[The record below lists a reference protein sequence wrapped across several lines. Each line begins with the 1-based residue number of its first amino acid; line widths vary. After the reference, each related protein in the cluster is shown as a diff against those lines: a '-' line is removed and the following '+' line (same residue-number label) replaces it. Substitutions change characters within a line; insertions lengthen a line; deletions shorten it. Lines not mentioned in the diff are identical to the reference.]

1 MNAELQAALALRI
14 GGHNLTERHE
24 CDVTMS
30 ALIVPTL
37 AAGPFQLRPFRL
49 GDLDLIRAASADPY
63 IPVITTVPAV
73 FSEDEGRRFIE
84 RQWDRAEQ
92 GLGYSFA
99 IADAGTD
106 RACGQ
111 AGLWLRDISRG
122 RAEVGYW
129 VVGSGRGRGA
139 AALAAHALATWAHRD
154 LQIPRVELYV
164 EPWNAASI
172 RSAERAGFQREGLL
186 RSWLELGGERKDMFI
201 YAKLPGD
208 VAPSVTA
215 PGCR

>member
-1 MNAELQAALALRI
+1 MCA
-14 GGHNLTERHE
+14 
-24 CDVTMS
+24 

-37 AAGPFQLRPFRL
+37 AAGPFRLRPFSL
-49 GDLDLIRAASADPY
+49 ADLDLIREASADPH
-63 IPVITTVPAV
+63 IPAITTVPAI

-84 RQWDRAEQ
+84 RQWSRAED
-92 GLGYSFA
+92 GVGYSFA

-129 VVGSGRGRGA
+129 VVAPARGRGA
-139 AALAAHALATWAHRD
+139 AALAAEALAGWAH
-154 LQIPRVELYV
+154 LELGIPRVELYV
-164 EPWNAASI
+164 EPWNTASV

-186 RSWLELGGERKDMFI
+186 RSWQEVAGERKDMFM
-201 YAKLPGD
+201 YSSLAAD
-208 VAPSVTA
+208 SVADN
-215 PGCR
+215 R